1 MKCRSGVVRTVIVNH
16 LSDPTVIVQVLL
28 LNYVKF
34 VGCIFWMITK
44 LSNVMLDMV
53 DPILFNTNGLK
64 LNTDGSHR

>member
-1 MKCRSGVVRTVIVNH
+1 
-16 LSDPTVIVQVLL
+16 L